1 MENDWVAVEGN
12 ADARG
17 SRYMSRK
24 QLSELADCCRI
35 VAETVVMPVF
45 AMFWLVWMLLKTG
58 LLGSMGLLPDED
70 DGSKDD
76 APQLVE
82 KHLKRIDERLERL
95 EAHLLL
101 EKAHKKRE

>member
-24 QLSELADCCRI
+24 QLSELA
-35 VAETVVMPVF
+35 VVAAETVVMPVF
-45 AMFWLVWMLLKTG
+45 AMFWLIFMLLSSPFWLEAK
-58 LLGSMGLLPDED
+58 D
-70 DGSKDD
+70 DAPQPEDD

-95 EAHLLL
+95 EAHLLP
-101 EKAHKKRE
+101 EKAHEKRE